1 MSINLKKLLNPLACF
16 VIGVFNFILMCF
28 NYAVAYASYGSE
40 KMSEGVN
47 GYKFMTAASDL
58 SDSSSFTLAFTSVL
72 VIILLVLSI
81 LMILFGLFGAFKAT
95 SAGTNVLP
103 ALNTKLINKISTIA
117 ILSYIGI
124 NVLAAIFSFITLIV
138 VREKMWGV
146 TIGVRPGFGMY
157 IMLLF
162 PIIVFVAL
170 KLFGP
175 MVKNQPAVQP
185 NNGYAVDNNMG
196 AYSND
201 DANNAAFYAGA
212 AATATAA
219 TAATVAAAAN
229 NDDEDGAATNI
240 DFTKAKDFFSN
251 TANKASSFV
260 KENPALIKRIG
271 IIAGAALLLL
281 VLIIIVIAAWPK
293 ATKYVI
299 PEKSILLSYDPDKEE
314 TLIIV
319 DGKVVESTVEGD
331 ASVERTSINGKT
343 KAFVVDGE
351 EEDVLYVYTGKKL
364 LTVAEE
370 ENIEDVYLASEGTAL
385 VYVVTDKAGGEQELF
400 HYVIKDEK
408 AESITDEKVESICVS
423 PDGKT
428 VAYAECEIKDGEDE
442 YTMFTYSGGKAEEY
456 EDGDG
461 LIPLAISNKAKLA
474 YYFNVEKKAVYVQ
487 KDGKES
493 VKILNDVNDLPTMY
507 LNTDH
512 TQAIFGEGNDVY
524 FSENGGEKVK
534 ITSDGIRINKMGY
547 NKYNSEVSSGANCS
561 TLPMES
567 LLEQYFIADE
577 DRTLYYLDGK
587 CETHKIEDYV
597 YSFETTPTAE
607 VVYFLQVYS
616 LSDSGDLYRGNG
628 YSEEGYVEI
637 ASDVTSFEI
646 TSDGEKCYFIDEDE
660 TLRYVK
666 KTGEPKKIA
675 DDAEKMTMTHDDY
688 LLFIADVADDET
700 GTLYSSRNGKEKQK
714 VADDVGIASA
724 FVNNT
729 IYIQKVSDD
738 EVAIY
743 SAKKKTKFELILE
756 YEMPSSK

>member
-16 VIGVFNFILMCF
+16 VVGVFNFILMCF

-47 GYKFMTAASDL
+47 GYEFMTAASDL

-95 SAGTNVLP
+95 SAGANVLP

-117 ILSYIGI
+117 MLSYIGI

-157 IMLLF
+157 IMLIF

-175 MVKNQPAVQP
+175 MVKNQSAVQP
-185 NNGYAVDNNMG
+185 NNGYAVDNNNMG
-196 AYSND
+196 AYNND
-201 DANNAAFYAGA
+201 GVNNAAFYAGA
-212 AATATAA
+212 AATA

-229 NDDEDGAATNI
+229 NDDEDGAATNV
-240 DFTKAKDFFSN
+240 DFTKVKDFFSN
-251 TANKASSFV
+251 TVNKTSGFV

-299 PEKSILLSYDPDKEE
+299 PEKFISLTYDPDKEE
-314 TLIIV
+314 TLITV
-319 DGKVVESTVEGD
+319 DGKVVESTVEGE
-331 ASVERTSINGKT
+331 ASIERTSINGKT

-370 ENIEDVYLASEGTAL
+370 DNIKDVYLASEGTAL
-385 VYVVTDKAGGEQELF
+385 AYIVTDKAEEEQELF

-408 AESITDEKVESICVS
+408 AESITDEKVANICIS

-428 VAYAECEIKDGEDE
+428 VAYAECEVKDGEYE
-442 YTMFTYSGGKAEEY
+442 FTMFTYSGGKAEEY

-461 LIPLAISNKAKLA
+461 LVPLAISNKAKLA
-474 YYFNVEKKAVYVQ
+474 YYYNVEKKAAYVQ

-493 VKILNDVNDLPTMY
+493 VKILNDVNSLPTLY

-512 TQAIFGEGNDVY
+512 TQVIFGEGNDVY
-524 FSENGGEKVK
+524 FSENGGEKKK
-534 ITSDGIRINKMGY
+534 ITSDGVRIDAMGY
-547 NKYNSEVSSGANCS
+547 RKYNSEVSSGTNCA

-567 LLEQYFIADE
+567 LLEQYFIANE

-607 VVYFLQVYS
+607 VVYFLKINS
-616 LSDSGDLYRGNG
+616 FEGSGDLYRGSG
-628 YSEEGYVEI
+628 SSEEGYTEI
-637 ASDVTSFEI
+637 ASDVTLFEI

-675 DDAEKMTMTHDDY
+675 DDAERMTITHDDY
-688 LLFIADVADDET
+688 LLFLADVGDDET

-714 VADDVGIASA
+714 VADDVGSVSA
-724 FVNNT
+724 HVNNT
-729 IYIQKVSDD
+729 VYIQKVSDD
-738 EVAIY
+738 EAAIY
-743 SAKKKTKFELILE
+743 SAKKKTKFELTIELE
-756 YEMPSSK
+756 IPSQK